1 MHRFL
6 RGTTWLPG
14 SKSFP
19 SQNTEKS
26 WDPISSQFKPKG
38 GEFPGLWAKSQAHR
52 VPRRR
57 GGADNWDNA
66 RAMARRLGWAPA
78 SKGGCI
84 LGLCYWRH
92 VWRSLAG
99 ATRGWARFGLS
110 RRKRNLMLSSRS
122 SSKLL
127 TCRNK
132 INWFMWSVVFL
143 VATKYAH
150 MPQQN
155 RHVSESITT
164 ELLSNTQP
172 LG

>member
-52 VPRRR
+52 VSRRR

-66 RAMARRLGWAPA
+66 RAMAKRQGWAPA

-127 TCRNK
+127 TCRNNVLNFHVVGRLQK
-132 INWFMWSVVFL
+132 LTQNCLQATVFHHRQGSVDYSTVNPSL
-143 VATKYAH
+143 PA
-150 MPQQN
+150 
-155 RHVSESITT
+155 
-164 ELLSNTQP
+164 
-172 LG
+172 G